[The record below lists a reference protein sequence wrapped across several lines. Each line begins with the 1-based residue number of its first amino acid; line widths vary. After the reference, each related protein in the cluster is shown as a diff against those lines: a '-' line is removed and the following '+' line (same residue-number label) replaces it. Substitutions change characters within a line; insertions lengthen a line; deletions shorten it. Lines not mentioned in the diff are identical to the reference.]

1 MSVASRRDFLKGTI
15 ATSALFAM
23 GNRSVVAAPEATGM
37 KLSLSVRVAE
47 DFSNKEKTTLSIDQL
62 IALAKKGGYAA
73 LCMRASQ
80 AGVQSPPERIK
91 EISGKIRDAG
101 LTVSMVTGDFAVP
114 RNDAHGPDCLRK
126 IGPYLDLAEV
136 FGCDLIRVCMK
147 KEEDIAAA
155 QKAADEARERKIRL
169 AHQSHLSSLFET
181 VEGSLRVLKAV
192 GRPNFGLIYEP
203 ANWMAAGED
212 YARDAIIKVKDFL
225 FNVYVQNHRLNPN
238 GKGVLNTWKRG
249 QVRVDHIGLWD
260 QGGVDS
266 NSVFTGLRDVGYH
279 GYVTVHQAFAGIMS
293 VEQAALKSADFLK
306 KFTDAK
312 P

>member
-1 MSVASRRDFLKGTI
+1 MSAASRRSFLKGTI
-15 ATSALFAM
+15 ATSALIAM
-23 GNRSVVAAPEATGM
+23 GNRSIIAAPEGTGM
-37 KLSLSVRVAE
+37 RLSLSVRVAE
-47 DFSNKEKTTLSIDQL
+47 DFSNKEKTTLTIDQL
-62 IALAKKGGYAA
+62 IDLAKKGGYSA

-91 EISGKIRDAG
+91 EIAAKIKQAG
-101 LTVSMVTGDFAVP
+101 LKVSMITGDFAVP
-114 RNDAHGPDCLRK
+114 RNDERGPDCLRN
-126 IGPYLDLAEV
+126 IGPYLDLAEA
-136 FGCDLIRVCMK
+136 FGSDLIRICMK

-155 QKAADEARERKIRL
+155 RKAADEARERKIRL

-181 VEGSLRVLKAV
+181 VDGSLRVLKAV

-212 YARDAIIKVKDFL
+212 YARDAILKVKDYL

-260 QGGVDS
+260 AGGVDS
-266 NSVFTGLRDVGYH
+266 SSVFSGLRDVEYH
-279 GYVTVHQAFAGIMS
+279 GYITVHQAFAGIMS
-293 VEQAALKSADFLK
+293 VEQAALKSAEFLK
-306 KFTDAK
+306 QFTN
-312 P
+312 PRE